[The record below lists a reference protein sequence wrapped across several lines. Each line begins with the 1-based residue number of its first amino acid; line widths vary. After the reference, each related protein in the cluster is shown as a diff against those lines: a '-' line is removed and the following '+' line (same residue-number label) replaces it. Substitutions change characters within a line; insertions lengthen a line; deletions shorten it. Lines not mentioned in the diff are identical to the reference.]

1 MSSEASTRELSSSGA
16 YQAVECVRANS
27 QSGWSRH
34 AATLHRPDKAELPSS
49 PHQVLT
55 CQPLLLSIS
64 HAFQCKSCCR
74 MAEELETHLAIWGD
88 VDDHPTRSLSPWT
101 LMENKNSGSSSGA
114 AHARDIDNSLSNE
127 ELIPN
132 DTDRALRPS
141 ALEDIDF
148 TEYMLR
154 ADTVIPEI
162 NQSVS
167 LSSNLRLRR
176 SSEKHRLHSRIR

>member
-1 MSSEASTRELSSSGA
+1 
-16 YQAVECVRANS
+16 
-27 QSGWSRH
+27 
-34 AATLHRPDKAELPSS
+34 
-49 PHQVLT
+49 
-55 CQPLLLSIS
+55 
-64 HAFQCKSCCR
+64 
-74 MAEELETHLAIWGD
+74 MAEELETHLAIWSD

-114 AHARDIDNSLSNE
+114 AHARDIDKSLSNK

-148 TEYMLR
+148 DEYMLR